1 MLPKLLDIVKDLP
14 DLERIELEYLFNK
27 IDQIRLDGIIK
38 SVVIYLTKHDRQELL
53 DLMNGFRKD
62 GVNVEESNELLNM
75 FFERERDENGD
86 LLLPNILHITKN
98 LPVDKSEEI
107 RFEILLKNVDENRY
121 RVKDILTRLN
131 RASNEEHFLNVLETL
146 SREGLLSRDQY
157 DKLKS
162 REKIGISN
170 IANIIKSTKIGRG
183 LRFLPRL
190 SKDLKRTLNNI
201 ADESNNSSCFVLKE
215 ELLAIIDE
223 QFEWYT

>member
-1 MLPKLLDIVKDLP
+1 MVT
-14 DLERIELEYLFNK
+14 
-27 IDQIRLDGIIK
+27 
-38 SVVIYLTKHDRQELL
+38 YLTKHDLQKLL
-53 DLMNGFRKD
+53 DLMNGFGKD
-62 GVNVEESNELLNM
+62 GVNVEELNELLNL
-75 FFERERDENGD
+75 FFERKRDENDD
-86 LLLPNILHITKN
+86 LFLPNILHITKN

-190 SKDLKRTLNNI
+190 SKDLKQTLNII
-201 ADESNNSSCFVLKE
+201 AGESISSCVVLKK
-215 ELLAIIDE
+215 
-223 QFEWYT
+223 